1 MIEFERQITPMQVST
16 SNVFFYFGVVFGIW
30 YFVLFWKT
38 VRDMTPAER
47 DRYNSAGSGYA
58 AVISA
63 LLIFGFMFTSS
74 FEIRVLLA
82 LCIATDIAVSS
93 YIQYQKLKK
102 LSFEQRFLRKQVLQM
117 CLSAIGLA
125 TVLLGFFAKN

>member
-1 MIEFERQITPMQVST
+1 MHVSA
-16 SNVFFYFGVVFGIW
+16 SNVFFSFGVVLGIL

-47 DRYNSAGSGYA
+47 DRYNSAGNGCT
-58 AVISA
+58 AVIPA

-74 FEIRVLLA
+74 FEIRVLLI
-82 LCIATDIAVSS
+82 LCIAADFAISS

-117 CLSAIGLA
+117 CLSAAGLA
-125 TVLLGFFAKN
+125 TVLLSFFAEN

>member
-1 MIEFERQITPMQVST
+1 MHVSA
-16 SNVFFYFGVVFGIW
+16 SNVFFSFGVVLGIL
-30 YFVLFWKT
+30 YFMLFWKT

-47 DRYNSAGSGYA
+47 DRYNSAGNGYT
-58 AVISA
+58 AVIPA

-74 FEIRVLLA
+74 FEIRVLLI
-82 LCIATDIAVSS
+82 LCIAADFAISS

-117 CLSAIGLA
+117 CLSAAGVA
-125 TVLLGFFAKN
+125 TVLLSFFAEN